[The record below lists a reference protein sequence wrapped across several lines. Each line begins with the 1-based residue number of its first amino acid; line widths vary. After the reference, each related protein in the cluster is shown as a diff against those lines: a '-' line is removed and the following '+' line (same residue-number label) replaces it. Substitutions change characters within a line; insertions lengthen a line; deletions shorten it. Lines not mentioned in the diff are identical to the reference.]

1 MTATSQEFRR
11 VRNSDYSRSRFG
23 AVIGRQNRVAAHT
36 QRIVFVALVC
46 TCGTGA
52 RTGHFASTK
61 LEDLTAV
68 ECVRGTDARPRA
80 KLIDGLME
88 LSISA
93 SLTQRSS
100 HEYLKAMLPRRY
112 SLIRSR
118 VAARGQT
125 RIVGNSDGAW
135 CEGCCRYCGSHSSHD
150 DDSRRLTAV
159 VGCAG
164 VVTVGVDGHSD
175 GGHFQQFTG

>member
-1 MTATSQEFRR
+1 MCVRNEKPSRMTATSQEFRR
-11 VRNSDYSRSRFG
+11 VRNADYSRSRFG

-52 RTGHFASTK
+52 RTGYFARTK

-68 ECVRGTDARPRA
+68 KCVRGTDARPRA

-93 SLTQRSS
+93 SLTQLSS

-112 SLIRSR
+112 SIDTVARRRSR
-118 VAARGQT
+118 TNPNCRQLRRCLVRGMLSLLWVPLQP
-125 RIVGNSDGAW
+125 R
-135 CEGCCRYCGSHSSHD
+135 
-150 DDSRRLTAV
+150 
-159 VGCAG
+159 
-164 VVTVGVDGHSD
+164 
-175 GGHFQQFTG
+175 